1 MSIFEY
7 TNPSHLLS
15 LAANLSV
22 FMFESAESAEFGY
35 YIHGRSS
42 ITSADTS
49 LQELQDQL
57 HKEAGELCSVCV

>member
-1 MSIFEY
+1 
-7 TNPSHLLS
+7 
-15 LAANLSV
+15 
-22 FMFESAESAEFGY
+22 MFESAESAEFGY